1 MTDAPAPKQPSG
13 ETPPPAEDETRFAP
27 KENGGEHKDENSAP
41 AAKKRLKTSLDVV
54 SEHAAE
60 EESARQ
66 EDSERKARGD
76 ALFWN
81 LCLGLFALIVISAGY
96 IVYEKFSQLPDP
108 VKDAREALEDNHAQ
122 LLKKQEQLREI
133 RNRTAPKE
141 QLLSL
146 LDIFEHTASDLE
158 ETQKSIEKEKMRVA
172 GIRGEIRSYFE
183 RYRQHARAKARGRK
197 FDILKTSHSD
207 KTYLNVEITR
217 VENEFVRIMHEQG
230 STSIPAGDLPDDIRE
245 MLAYGDP
252 LNITAMNQTDA
263 SLKSPVI
270 RRAPSPAPAAAPVPQ
285 PAKKKVVVEDL
296 DPPAGKPKIETPTH
310 TGDSGSSSSGNMWVP
325 PPILRFPPCNN
336 DIPAMKTIIHPLAAI
351 LLAWSAGASETWS
364 TSPAEAMQQA
374 AAQNKG
380 VMLEF
385 TGSDWCG
392 ACIMQK
398 KQALSL
404 PEIQTAISRSFIPVE
419 LDYPRKKQQ
428 DAQTKTSLETYKKSY
443 GITGFPTLV
452 FADAQGRP
460 VHTVVGYANPAQVM
474 QDTKKAAEALNTQ
487 QSLTNNLAEKLTDQ
501 QRRDTL
507 VQLLKTVPQS
517 SIRTFYKPALAELE
531 KLDPQDASGIL
542 AKLHRDDLLH
552 AQKLEWADTFRKKN
566 IHILADQNPDEA
578 LSIMD
583 SYLKKNGLLPEV
595 KQAVLMQKVYL
606 LMQQNRVNE
615 LEQPLKE
622 GVALLPKSFEGKAFS
637 KLLDKLPEI
646 KKERGLLKPGEEPP
660 LPPGAIRATKMIVPT
675 APAK

>member
-1 MTDAPAPKQPSG
+1 
-13 ETPPPAEDETRFAP
+13 
-27 KENGGEHKDENSAP
+27 
-41 AAKKRLKTSLDVV
+41 
-54 SEHAAE
+54 
-60 EESARQ
+60 
-66 EDSERKARGD
+66 
-76 ALFWN
+76 
-81 LCLGLFALIVISAGY
+81 
-96 IVYEKFSQLPDP
+96 
-108 VKDAREALEDNHAQ
+108 
-122 LLKKQEQLREI
+122 
-133 RNRTAPKE
+133 
-141 QLLSL
+141 
-146 LDIFEHTASDLE
+146 
-158 ETQKSIEKEKMRVA
+158 
-172 GIRGEIRSYFE
+172 
-183 RYRQHARAKARGRK
+183 
-197 FDILKTSHSD
+197 
-207 KTYLNVEITR
+207 
-217 VENEFVRIMHEQG
+217 
-230 STSIPAGDLPDDIRE
+230 
-245 MLAYGDP
+245 
-252 LNITAMNQTDA
+252 
-263 SLKSPVI
+263 
-270 RRAPSPAPAAAPVPQ
+270 
-285 PAKKKVVVEDL
+285 
-296 DPPAGKPKIETPTH
+296 
-310 TGDSGSSSSGNMWVP
+310 
-325 PPILRFPPCNN
+325 
-336 DIPAMKTIIHPLAAI
+336 MKTIIHPLAAI

-487 QSLTNNLAEKLTDQ
+487 QSLTNKLAEKLTDQ

-552 AQKLEWADTFRKKN
+552 AQKLEWTDTFRKKN
-566 IHILADQNPDEA
+566 VHILADQNPDEA

-622 GVALLPKSFEGKAFS
+622 GVALLPESFEGKAFG

-660 LPPGAIRATKMIVPT
+660 FPPVPSG
-675 APAK
+675 PRR

>member
-1 MTDAPAPKQPSG
+1 
-13 ETPPPAEDETRFAP
+13 
-27 KENGGEHKDENSAP
+27 
-41 AAKKRLKTSLDVV
+41 
-54 SEHAAE
+54 
-60 EESARQ
+60 
-66 EDSERKARGD
+66 
-76 ALFWN
+76 
-81 LCLGLFALIVISAGY
+81 
-96 IVYEKFSQLPDP
+96 
-108 VKDAREALEDNHAQ
+108 
-122 LLKKQEQLREI
+122 
-133 RNRTAPKE
+133 
-141 QLLSL
+141 
-146 LDIFEHTASDLE
+146 
-158 ETQKSIEKEKMRVA
+158 MRVA

-197 FDILKTSHSD
+197 FDILKTSHSG

-325 PPILRFPPCNN
+325 PAHSPLPPCNN

-380 VMLEF
+380 VMLGIHRF
-385 TGSDWCG
+385 R
-392 ACIMQK
+392 
-398 KQALSL
+398 LVRSL
-404 PEIQTAISRSFIPVE
+404 HHAEKSRLFPFLKSRQPFPVP
-419 LDYPRKKQQ
+419 LFPWNWTTHVKKQQ

>member
-1 MTDAPAPKQPSG
+1 MTDAPAPRQPSS
-13 ETPPPAEDETRFAP
+13 ETLPPAEDETRFAP

-197 FDILKTSHSD
+197 FDILKTSHSG

-325 PPILRFPPCNN
+325 PAHSPLPP
-336 DIPAMKTIIHPLAAI
+336 I

-428 DAQTKTSLETYKKSY
+428 DAQTKTSLGTYKKSY

-487 QSLTNNLAEKLTDQ
+487 QSLTNKLAEKLTDQ

-531 KLDPQDASGIL
+531 KLDPKDASGIL

-622 GVALLPKSFEGKAFS
+622 GVALLPESFEGKAFS